1 MNKKEILT
9 IPNALSF
16 YRLAMFPLILY
27 FILSGRESLF
37 ALFLVINLVTDVAD
51 GIIARRLNMVTEFG
65 AKLDSIAD
73 DFTYLLPFWA
83 S

>member
-37 ALFLVINLVTDVAD
+37 ALFLVINLVTDILYGFID
-51 GIIARRLNMVTEFG
+51 PRIRYE
-65 AKLDSIAD
+65 
-73 DFTYLLPFWA
+73 
-83 S
+83 